1 MSNQMLKRSTVIVL
15 AVMLG
20 LSVAACG
27 KKGPLEPPTDAGNN
41 YPRTY
46 PAQ

>member
-1 MSNQMLKRSTVIVL
+1 MSNPIFKRSTVIVL

-27 KKGPLEPPTDAGNN
+27 KKGPLEPPTDEGHN

>member
-1 MSNQMLKRSTVIVL
+1 MSNPIFKRSSVIVL

-27 KKGPLEPPTDAGNN
+27 KKGPLEPPTDEGNK